1 MVNPYLEN
9 GYANRREY
17 LKGLADNF
25 GVDFFTV
32 IALAEA
38 LGPILNQWD
47 VIVTNWHPVF
57 SICPICW
64 GDSTCMGALGN
75 SIWYRCSACGLEH
88 QIPADEHNSDDEN
101 MEEGEK

>member
-38 LGPILNQWD
+38 LGPNEDFDGL
-47 VIVTNWHPVF
+47 VTEIEDIE
-57 SICPICW
+57 S
-64 GDSTCMGALGN
+64 MGC
-75 SIWYRCSACGLEH
+75 Y
-88 QIPADEHNSDDEN
+88 SD
-101 MEEGEK
+101 